1 MKSRQTI
8 INTILIIFIILGT
21 AFLFRGRINNLWDDW
36 MHNDPTPEPIAFT
49 DFLNSNVNYNNS
61 NLNTNQED
69 NTNININVNTAPV
82 ELPTEINL
90 DVPFTSQAPHSNW
103 DLPYQEACEEASA
116 ITVHYYYQSKTFT
129 KDIADQEIKDLVAW
143 EEENIGFY
151 KDTTAAETAQ
161 FMKDYWGYEK
171 VELIYDPTIEDIK
184 TQIAAGRPVII
195 PAAGRELGNP
205 NFTSPGPLY
214 HMLVV
219 RGYTEDK
226 FITNDV
232 GTRNGENYQYDYDVL
247 MNSIRDW
254 NDGDVYN
261 GQRVVIVAWPNE

>member
-1 MKSRQTI
+1 MKSRLALL
-8 INTILIIFIILGT
+8 NTVLIIFIVIGLGI
-21 AFLFRGRINNLWDDW
+21 LFRGRIIGLWDDW
-36 MHNDPTPEPIAFT
+36 MVNDSTPEPVAFT
-49 DFLNSNVNYNNS
+49 NF
-61 NLNTNQED
+61 LNTNTYTDTND
-69 NTNININVNTAPV
+69 NTNSEINENVNTEPEPIV
-82 ELPTEINL
+82 LPDEINL

-103 DLPYQEACEEASA
+103 ELPYQEACEEASA

-171 VELIYDPTIEDIK
+171 VELIYDPTIKDIK
-184 TQIAAGRPVII
+184 TQIASGRPVII
-195 PAAGRELGNP
+195 PSAGRELGNP
-205 NFTSPGPLY
+205 NFTSPGPIY

-219 RGYTEDK
+219 RGYTDSK

-247 MNSIRDW
+247 MNSIHDW
-254 NDGDVYN
+254 NDGDVNN